1 MRKVIEVLLLLESQ
15 GGVIGENGRIAE
27 TAMGDVV
34 KHERCRGEET
44 PLDIMK
50 GRRMLVIF
58 REFLEEVHRVGV
70 EGETRREFRWGVIGH
85 NKFDSQS
92 RLEEQGGIDTNMME
106 RCLSLIACSCMNELD
121 ARLTIMVCLIATF
134 SQSLIGAMFLPFPYL
149 ILSCIGIF
157 FSLFFV
163 FSSRQMY
170 TSMPSHLLLFFL
182 FQQVVSLWSI
192 YYWYDISYDVLYI
205 ILHSWFLFTSSV
217 GSLVSYRLTELIRPY
232 SQAVDV
238 PLV

>member
-1 MRKVIEVLLLLESQ
+1 
-15 GGVIGENGRIAE
+15 
-27 TAMGDVV
+27 
-34 KHERCRGEET
+34 
-44 PLDIMK
+44 
-50 GRRMLVIF
+50 MLVIF
-58 REFLEEVHRVGV
+58 CEFLEEVHRVGV
-70 EGETRREFRWGVIGH
+70 DGETWREFRWVGH
-85 NKFDSQS
+85 HHAATKQRMSATNLIAIS
-92 RLEEQGGIDTNMME
+92 RLEEQGRIGTLMME

-121 ARLTIMVCLIATF
+121 ARLTVMVCLIAAF

-182 FQQVVSLWSI
+182 FQQVASLWSI
-192 YYWYDISYDVLYI
+192 YYWYDISYDVTYI
-205 ILHSWFLFTSSV
+205 ILHAWFLFTSSV

-232 SQAVDV
+232 SQAAADV
-238 PLV
+238 SLV